1 MRIFW
6 FFPVIVLFTGCE
18 TAPKP
23 VVAPLTV
30 TVTGD
35 VVVPVQEPAG
45 EVAIER
51 TEAALQARDRLL
63 QGGQQHQL
71 LAKSAFRGAPGFTVS
86 NWSGIVMRPTDIRQ
100 GIVVGS
106 GYKIDRVETHPLS
119 DGRLRVWVEV
129 VNLTA
134 ESMQTEGAC
143 EFRPSENAPLL
154 KFKALPAVAAQGKII
169 VFFESKQPQMEGY
182 SILVRNKR

>member
-6 FFPVIVLFTGCE
+6 FFPVLVLFAGCE
-18 TAPKP
+18 TAPRP
-23 VVAPLTV
+23 VVAPITA

-35 VVVPVQEPAG
+35 GLLPVQEPVA
-45 EVAIER
+45 EVAIDS

-71 LAKSAFRGAPGFTVS
+71 LAKSAFRDAPGFTVS
-86 NWSGIVMRPTDIRQ
+86 NWSGLVLSPTDLRQ

-106 GYKIDRVETHPLS
+106 GYRIDRVETHPLS

-134 ESMQTEGAC
+134 GIVQPEGAC
-143 EFRPSENAPLL
+143 EFRPSESSPML
-154 KFKALPAVAAQGKII
+154 KFKVLPALAAQGKII
-169 VFFESKQPQMEGY
+169 VFFESLEPQMEGY
-182 SILVRNKR
+182 SILVRSKR